1 MRGFPLNEIQEP
13 ARALENHGPSVRRL
27 DAASVPTLDNGQGAP
42 LDTFRYD
49 FVGFLDRRSDIIRI
63 MSEIDQKQNL
73 DDHLRPARA
82 PNADPDYIAWK
93 DAKIRKAL
101 EQAEDRSN
109 MIPASK
115 VWEQFGLER

>member
-13 ARALENHGPSVRRL
+13 ARALENHGPTLRGL
-27 DAASVPTLDNGQGAP
+27 DAASVSALDHDQGTP
-42 LDTFRYD
+42 LDAFRHD
-49 FVGFLDRRSDIIRI
+49 FIGFLDFRPDIMRI

-73 DDHLRPARA
+73 DDHLRPAGA
-82 PNADPDYIAWK
+82 PTADPDYLAWK
-93 DAKIRKAL
+93 EAKVRKAL